1 MTNIVASQ
9 QQQQQ
14 EEAGTLWHNINNNN
28 GKSNTVDIDDGNGV
42 LNIKPSLLLLL
53 LKWAE

>member
-1 MTNIVASQ
+1 MTIVPS

-14 EEAGTLWHNINNNN
+14 EEAGTLWHNINNN